1 MRHSQP
7 ERSPV
12 QTSRTFEPLVTSAG
26 DVRRF
31 VDAAL
36 AEWQIQDGLVS
47 FLANELA
54 TNAILHART
63 EFEVRL
69 TRKGSTCRIEV
80 TDANPRVPVLQP
92 VPAEAP
98 SGHGMMIMN
107 RQAESW
113 GVELA
118 PEGKT
123 VWCVVPC

>member
-1 MRHSQP
+1 
-7 ERSPV
+7 V
-12 QTSRTFEPLVTSAG
+12 NTSRTFEPLVTSAG

-31 VDAAL
+31 VDATL
-36 AEWQIQDGLVS
+36 AEWEIEDDIVS

-63 EFEVRL
+63 PFEVKL
-69 TRKGSTCRIEV
+69 TRNGSHCRIEV
-80 TDANPRVPVLQP
+80 TDANPRMPVLQP
-92 VPAEAP
+92 VPAEAA

-107 RQAESW
+107 RQAEAW
-113 GVELA
+113 GVEPV

>member
-1 MRHSQP
+1 
-7 ERSPV
+7 V

-31 VDAAL
+31 VDATL
-36 AEWQIQDGLVS
+36 AEWQVEDDIVS

-63 EFEVRL
+63 QFEVKL
-69 TRKGSTCRIEV
+69 TRNGSTCRIEV
-80 TDANPRVPVLQP
+80 TDANPRMPVLQP

-113 GVELA
+113 GVEPA

-123 VWCVVPC
+123 VWCVVSC